1 MLHRAKMETK
11 ESSHDAKEKDSAMP
25 VKLDASALDHI
36 EKHRYVICL
45 FIQMIIVCK
54 EGFIFLLLVRHFC
67 YLCDKFHHS
76 ACKLIRPLNLVLLI
90 YFVCLFTL
98 IVSFDLIRDHS
109 FKTCW
114 TDMVH
119 LLSIHNY
126 RMVSWPPSGIKHNMV
141 LTRLFCNALKS
152 G

>member
-1 MLHRAKMETK
+1 MLYRAKMETK

-25 VKLDASALDHI
+25 VKLDASALAHI

-76 ACKLIRPLNLVLLI
+76 AMQAN
-90 YFVCLFTL
+90 
-98 IVSFDLIRDHS
+98 
-109 FKTCW
+109 KT
-114 TDMVH
+114 
-119 LLSIHNY
+119 S
-126 RMVSWPPSGIKHNMV
+126 
-141 LTRLFCNALKS
+141 
-152 G
+152 